1 MCVRLSHM
9 SEGLV
14 KVKPPPVECVCVQ
27 GVGGSISINLTL
39 IGDHVVSTVAEPQDN
54 MAVCMCT
61 CGGEVSMCV
70 VFLLRLHQSHAHPSS
85 SCLSLSMI
93 CAREMWL
100 VLRLEA
106 S

>member
-1 MCVRLSHM
+1 M

-14 KVKPPPVECVCVQ
+14 KVKPPPVEGVCVQ
-27 GVGGSISINLTL
+27 RVGGSITINLTL
-39 IGDHVVSTVAEPQDN
+39 IGNHVVSTVAEPQDN
-54 MAVCMCT
+54 MAVCVRVHVDVKENCL
-61 CGGEVSMCV
+61 CV
-70 VFLLRLHQSHAHPSS
+70 LFQFKMYQSHAHPSS